1 MTTFEE
7 YFEEHHLPL
16 IFDDGDIELLSG
28 YRVGHAYYDEFEE
41 YLPIFNVLKTINNQ
55 FPEFIT
61 DGLENLNEY
70 SLELN
75 TDGPNV
81 IITCN

>member
-41 YLPIFNVLKTINNQ
+41 YLPILNVLKPSIINS
-55 FPEFIT
+55 
-61 DGLENLNEY
+61 LNL
-70 SLELN
+70 LQM
-75 TDGPNV
+75 V
-81 IITCN
+81 